1 MKWLKYKLQLV
12 TYVAIIGAFLFLVG
26 GCVRWQWN
34 ECRGVGHGVLYCIHQ
49 MGSR

>member
-1 MKWLKYKLQLV
+1 MKWLKDKIFFI
-12 TYVAIIGAFLFLVG
+12 VAIGGFSLLVG

-34 ECRGVGHGVLYCIHQ
+34 ECRGVGHGVLYCIHD